1 MLFGFMRAL
10 CGGPNVVR
18 RALGDGAAVVHGPIE
33 PEVISMA
40 SGIPTALH
48 IHMPHGATTLD
59 TAMHAARRCT
69 WAAEPCVGTLN
80 EARGA
85 TERGGSGLQ

>member
-1 MLFGFMRAL
+1 M
-10 CGGPNVVR
+10 VR

-48 IHMPHGATTLD
+48 IHMTHGATTLD
-59 TAMHAARRCT
+59 TSVHAAILTLRA
-69 WAAEPCVGTLN
+69 WVVKPCVGMPP
-80 EARGA
+80 E
-85 TERGGSGLQ
+85 